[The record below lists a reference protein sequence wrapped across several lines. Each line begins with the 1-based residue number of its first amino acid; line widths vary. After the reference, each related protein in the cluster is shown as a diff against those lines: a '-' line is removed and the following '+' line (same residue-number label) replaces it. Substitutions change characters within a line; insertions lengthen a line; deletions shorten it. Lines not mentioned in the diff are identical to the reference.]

1 MSTSSVDIPTMTD
14 NNGNKEWRLNGELH
28 REDGPAAEYINGYKA
43 WYIHGKRHREDGPAI
58 ERVNGDKWW
67 YLNGKRHR
75 EDGPAI
81 EDANGAN
88 VWFLNGERHRE
99 DGPALVY
106 YGITKGLRGDAD
118 VPPSLGSGEEGLYSS
133 DDDGYV
139 CVCKVWYLN
148 GNKITEEEHC
158 SQTSLVKRAI

>member
-1 MSTSSVDIPTMTD
+1 MTD

-88 VWFLNGERHRE
+88 VWFLNGKRHRE